1 MALPGSGPLSLG
13 DIAGELGVALSNVS
27 LRNMSS
33 TAGKSTPDS
42 ISEFYGY
49 SAITPITVDWSY
61 GAGTCTGDSF
71 SISVNSTQIVSISAA
86 GSGTFTV
93 TENDVII
100 VYTTAGTKGLGCSG
114 ASATIAAYLEEEYD
128 DGSGNIQYGFSATAI
143 ASFTVPNGASG
154 VNYRIEIIGAIGL
167 LES

>member
-1 MALPGSGPLSLG
+1 MALPSSGQLSLG

-42 ISEFYGY
+42 MAEFYGY
-49 SAITPITVDWSY
+49 SAYTPITVDWSY

-71 SISVNSTQIVSISAA
+71 SISVNSTQIISISAA

-93 TENDVII
+93 NDNDFIEV
-100 VYTTAGTKGLGCSG
+100 TTISGFKVGCEG
-114 ASATIAAYLEEEYD
+114 AFATINAYLEGDYD
-128 DGSGNIQYGFSATAI
+128 DGSSDTQYGTSAIAN

-154 VNYRIEIIGAIGL
+154 VNYSIEITGGIGL
-167 LES
+167 LEL

>member
-1 MALPGSGPLSLG
+1 MALPGSGPLSFSA
-13 DIAGELGVALSNVS
+13 IAGELGVALSNVS

-33 TAGKSTPDS
+33 AAGKSTPDS
-42 ISEFYGY
+42 MAEFYGY
-49 SAITPITVDWSY
+49 SAYTPITVDWSY

-71 SISVNSTQIVSISAA
+71 KISVNSTQIVLISAA

-93 TENDVII
+93 TDNDVIE
-100 VYTTAGTKGLGCSG
+100 VTTTSAVKGLGCSG
-114 ASATIAAYLEEEYD
+114 ASATIAAYLEEVYD
-128 DGSGNIQYGFSATAI
+128 DGSSDIQYGAEAIAI

-167 LES
+167 LEF